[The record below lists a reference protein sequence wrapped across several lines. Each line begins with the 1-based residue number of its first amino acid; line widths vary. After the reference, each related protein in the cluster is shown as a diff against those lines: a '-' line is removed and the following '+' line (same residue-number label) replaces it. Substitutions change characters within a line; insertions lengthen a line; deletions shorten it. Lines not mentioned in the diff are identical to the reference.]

1 MKLASVQGAYPAV
14 PSPRQNTLSQAV
26 QILLVFVG
34 LLILS
39 PLFLALALAVRLT
52 SPGPIFYRGQ
62 RVGKDQRIFFIRKFR
77 TLIVNAEQKIGARLL
92 KEEDQLYTP
101 IGKFLKKTK
110 LDELPQLLN
119 VLSGDMNLVGPRPI
133 RPIFLEQLKREVPRY
148 TTRFQVRPGM
158 TGLAQVYG
166 GYWTDPRNKLRYE
179 LIYIE
184 NQSLPFDL
192 KLIWLTLLKIG
203 TRLVTTGML
212 LWVFFLFVSFFPS
225 SLYPWLYATLGGV
238 KVNLLHLAIAGAAAW
253 VIGRRTYA
261 HRMYLYRSSVYLP
274 MIGFTVSGLIS
285 AWFSPASETAM
296 RGSIYYLVTGFLFV
310 LGPQNTKL
318 SSGFIRSVA
327 TVISLACGI
336 LALVGLGELALMKH
350 SMLATTAMSSS
361 GEATLW
367 TMKATF
373 ANANV
378 LAAYL
383 VLGFPLLLC
392 QLMHARTRDARDFWL
407 VSTTIVFTSILLM
420 QDLLGLLALFVTCAV
435 FLAYT
440 SSRTIPLLVC
450 LFLAPLLLL
459 GAWDQSATLSRQMTL
474 LQSGT
479 GKIVQEL
486 LTMPSRT
493 LLIGSGIKTRQP
505 RLGLGAEPPSSEVE
519 PMLPTDEVSNNMHWT
534 LIRETGLIGWL
545 LMLWIIGAT
554 LRTLYWGTRHAENP
568 YDRTLLWALCSSILG
583 FLISMCGLDAFFHLP
598 LQVLFWSI
606 VGLGLGT
613 VTHIVSNRSPFYV
626 IWRFGDDRPRKQRPQ
641 STASSFSPS
650 AQTPVAELSLAV
662 SSSLSAKSET
672 PA

>member
-1 MKLASVQGAYPAV
+1 MKSASVQGAYPTV
-14 PSPRQNTLSQAV
+14 SSPRQNTLSQVV
-26 QILLVFVG
+26 QMLLVFVG

-39 PLFLALALAVRLT
+39 PLFLMLALAVRLT

-62 RVGKDQRIFFIRKFR
+62 RVGKDQKIFFIRKFR
-77 TLIVNAEQKIGARLL
+77 TLVVNAEQKIGARLL

-119 VLSGDMNLVGPRPI
+119 VLSGDMDLVGPRPV

-148 TTRFQVRPGM
+148 TARFRVRPGM

-179 LIYIE
+179 LIYIH
-184 NQSLPFDL
+184 NQSLLFDL

-225 SLYPWLYATLGGV
+225 SLYPWLYATLGGI
-238 KVNLLHLAIAGAAAW
+238 KVNLLHLAIAGTAAW
-253 VIGRRTYA
+253 VIGQRTYA

-296 RGSIYYLVTGFLFV
+296 RGAIYYLVTGFFFV

-327 TVISLACGI
+327 TVISFACGI

-350 SMLATTAMSSS
+350 SLLATTVMSSS
-361 GEATLW
+361 GETTFW

-407 VSTTIVFTSILLM
+407 VSTTIVFTSILLT
-420 QDLLGLLALFVTCAV
+420 QDLLGLFALFVTCAV

-479 GKIVQEL
+479 GKIVREL
-486 LTMPSRT
+486 LTMPSPT
-493 LLIGSGIKTRQP
+493 LLIGSGIKTRQLQ
-505 RLGLGAEPPSSEVE
+505 LGLRSEPTSSAVE
-519 PMLPTDEVSNNMHWT
+519 SALSTDEVSNNMHWT

-554 LRTLYWGTRHAENP
+554 LRTLYWGTRHAEDP
-568 YDRTLLWALCSSILG
+568 YHRTLLWALCSSILG

-598 LQVLFWSI
+598 LQVLFWGI

-613 VTHIVSNRSPFYV
+613 VTHVVSNRSPFYV

-641 STASSFSPS
+641 PAVSAFSPS
-650 AQTPVAELSLAV
+650 AQTPVTELSLAV

>member
-1 MKLASVQGAYPAV
+1 MKTASRQSAYPTVA
-14 PSPRQNTLSQAV
+14 PPRQNTVSQAV
-26 QILLVFVG
+26 QMLAVFVG
-34 LLILS
+34 LLLLS
-39 PLFLALALAVRLT
+39 PIFLMLALAVRLT

-62 RVGKDQRIFFIRKFR
+62 RVGKDQKIFLIRKFR
-77 TLIVNAEQKIGARLL
+77 TLVVNAEQKIGARLL

-119 VLSGDMNLVGPRPI
+119 VLMGDMNLVGPRPV
-133 RPIFLEQLKREVPRY
+133 RPIFLEQLKREVSHY
-148 TTRFQVRPGM
+148 TARFQVRPGM

-179 LIYIE
+179 LVYIQ
-184 NQSLPFDL
+184 NQSLLFDL

-225 SLYPWLYATLGGV
+225 SLYPWLYATLGGI

-253 VIGRRTYA
+253 VIGQRTYA

-274 MIGFTVSGLIS
+274 MIAFTVSSLMS

-296 RGSIYYLVTGFLFV
+296 RGAIYYLVTGFLFV

-318 SSGFIRSVA
+318 SGGFIRSVA
-327 TVISLACGI
+327 TVISLACGL
-336 LALVGLGELALMKH
+336 LALAGLGELALMKH
-350 SMLATTAMSSS
+350 SLLTTTASGS
-361 GEATLW
+361 GEATFW

-392 QLMHARTRDARDFWL
+392 QLMHAKTRDARDFWL
-407 VSTTIVFTSILLM
+407 VSTTIVFTSILLT
-420 QDLLGLLALFVTCAV
+420 QDLLGLFALFVTCAV

-440 SSRTIPLLVC
+440 SSRAIPLLVC

-459 GAWDQSATLSRQMTL
+459 GAWDQSATLSRQLTL
-474 LQSGT
+474 LQSGSE
-479 GKIVQEL
+479 KIVREL

-505 RLGLGAEPPSSEVE
+505 QLGLREEATPPEVE
-519 PMLPTDEVSNNMHWT
+519 ATSPAEEASNNMHWT
-534 LIRETGLIGWL
+534 LIRETGIIGWL

-554 LRTLYWGTRHAENP
+554 LRTLYWGTRHAEDP
-568 YDRTLLWALCSSILG
+568 YHRTLLWALSSSILG
-583 FLISMCGLDAFFHLP
+583 FVISMCGLDAFFHLP
-598 LQVLFWSI
+598 LQVLFWGI

-613 VTHIVSNRSPFYV
+613 VTHLVSNRSPFYV

-641 STASSFSPS
+641 PTATTFSHA
-650 AQTPVAELSLAV
+650 AQTSVAELSLAA
-662 SSSLSAKSET
+662 SSTLSAKSET